1 MLEDGIDGNAKQ
13 PQEAG
18 GRARRRRGGGGEW
31 GRRERGRTAEDG
43 KDLQYN

>member
-18 GRARRRRGGGGEW
+18 GRAGRRGGEW
-31 GRRERGRTAEDG
+31 VRRRRGRTAEDG